1 MKFLKEWSSWNP
13 VLNKEV
19 LDFIEKNKSYLI
31 YNFYDKE
38 KSDEENMQMLIDYFT
53 EYPDEMK
60 SSINSKNIRTILPVT
75 GLRNSSPILQNIGVV
90 KDFKSF

>member
-1 MKFLKEWSSWNP
+1 MKFIKEWSSWNP

-31 YNFYDKE
+31 SNFYDKD

-60 SSINSKNIRTILPVT
+60 SSLNLSKVKTIIPET
-75 GLRNSSPILQNIGVV
+75 GLRNSAPILQNTGFV
-90 KDFKSF
+90 KDFRSF